1 MPKQY
6 TKSKMEL
13 KHTSIVVVGLC
24 NEEIRLQ
31 TLIGVI
37 VFREGKEG
45 KLEPCLISPSKG
57 EDEGSGSNPFR
68 PEFHWRAKGKYG
80 LCFPREAGGHGVLLL
95 LDKERG
101 RYRFMTGINGR
112 DSGSSG
118 PLSNGGP
125 ELVDVLDEL
134 FGFTSISQP

>member
-1 MPKQY
+1 
-6 TKSKMEL
+6 MEL

-37 VFREGKEG
+37 VFREGQEG

-68 PEFHWRAKGKYG
+68 PEIQSSSKGKYS
-80 LCFPREAGGHGVLLL
+80 LCFPREAGGHGVILF
-95 LDKERG
+95 LDKEKG
-101 RYRFMTGINGR
+101 KYRFMTGINAR

-125 ELVDVLDEL
+125 ELVEALDEL
-134 FGFTSISQP
+134 FD